1 MDITIYSDEY
11 YFCSLFTGWFVWVAT
26 T

>member
-1 MDITIYSDEY
+1 MDITSYSDE